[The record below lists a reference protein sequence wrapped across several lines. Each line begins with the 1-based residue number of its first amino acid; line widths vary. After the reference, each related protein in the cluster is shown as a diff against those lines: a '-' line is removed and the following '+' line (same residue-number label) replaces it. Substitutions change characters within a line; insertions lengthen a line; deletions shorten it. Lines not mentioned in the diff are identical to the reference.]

1 MSEQELKLHVPRAS
15 RRGVEREVRAK
26 DATTVRLHAMYF
38 DTPERELAKARIALR
53 LRKEGRE
60 WIQTLKMP
68 GANAITRIEI
78 NHPRPGPIL
87 DLSLYA
93 GTEVEAP
100 LSAIRG
106 ELGLRYETDVQ
117 RILRKVRSRAGTVEI
132 AYDIGILRAASLE
145 LPISEV
151 EFELMSGRPAAIFAV
166 GRAWQQRHGL
176 LLDARSKSE
185 RGDALAN
192 TAYALSRIDP
202 ESEHA
207 GTQRAG
213 LIARF
218 WAPRDARGITLH
230 KEMNASEAL
239 SAITEECLDH
249 IVRNAAVL
257 SEVDTNGVYQ
267 AGGPEH
273 VHQLRVAMRRLRSAW
288 RLFDGIATLPP
299 EPLQEDIRV
308 HFEAFG
314 SNRDDDVFFGTVG
327 PALIAAGMPACEIP
341 VGEHDDNSHD
351 CAVSKP
357 FQAWLLALLEWN
369 VLPQP
374 LPVETVSATSL
385 PVAGEE
391 GVTSLHSGAAANEG
405 ATTGASD
412 GEVHVADPT
421 LHLDPS
427 MHSPPIAPTI
437 IPLHHVPAPTGLR
450 GKLVRRLRR
459 LHKRVVSE
467 GLTYAELE
475 VEAKHQLRK
484 RAKRLR
490 YGLNFVES
498 LLAGT
503 HLRAYRKQLAA
514 VQDILG
520 EFNDLAVAQTRYAA
534 LVDRQPQAWYA
545 LGWITARQHELVGR
559 AEVAFEALSHAPPFW
574 K

>member
-1 MSEQELKLHVPRAS
+1 MSEQELKLHVPLTS
-15 RRGVEREVRAK
+15 RRSVEREVRSK

-93 GTEVEAP
+93 GTEVEVP

-132 AYDIGILRAASLE
+132 AYDIGILRAGSLE

-192 TAYALSRIDP
+192 TAHALARIDP
-202 ESEHA
+202 ESVGA
-207 GTQRAG
+207 AAQRTD

-218 WAPRDARGITLH
+218 WAPRDAHGITLH
-230 KEMNASEAL
+230 KEMNASDAL

-257 SEVDTNGVYQ
+257 SEVDTKGVYQ
-267 AGGPEH
+267 AGHPEH

-288 RLFDGIATLPP
+288 RLFDGIATLP
-299 EPLQEDIRV
+299 LDALREDIRV

-341 VGEHDDNSHD
+341 AGEHEDNSHA

-369 VLPQP
+369 VLPHP
-374 LPVETVSATSL
+374 LPIDVVLATSL
-385 PVAGEE
+385 PIAEDN
-391 GVTSLHSGAAANEG
+391 GAAPVAAG
-405 ATTGASD
+405 AADAPATDVSRTYAAAP
-412 GEVHVADPT
+412 EPALHVDPT
-421 LHLDPS
+421 
-427 MHSPPIAPTI
+427 MHSPVIAPTI

-475 VEAKHQLRK
+475 IEAKHALRK

-498 LLAGT
+498 LLAGS

-520 EFNDLAVAQTRYAA
+520 EFNDLAVAQTRYAS
-534 LVDRQPQAWYA
+534 LIDRQPQAWYA